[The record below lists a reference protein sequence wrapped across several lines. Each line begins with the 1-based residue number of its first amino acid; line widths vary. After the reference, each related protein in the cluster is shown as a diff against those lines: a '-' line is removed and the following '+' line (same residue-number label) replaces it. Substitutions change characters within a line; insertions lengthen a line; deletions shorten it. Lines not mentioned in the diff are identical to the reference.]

1 MTAPAPR
8 SVWELAGCLA
18 AARSELRRLSAALA
32 VVEDVPGLRPIAD
45 RLRPRV
51 AALTLA
57 LQDEHEALTA
67 RRW

>member
-8 SVWELAGCLA
+8 SVSDLANCLA
-18 AARSELRRLSAALA
+18 VARSELRRLAAALHA
-32 VVEDVPGLRPIAD
+32 VDDVPGLRAVAD

-51 AALTLA
+51 NALTLA
-57 LQDEHEALTA
+57 LQEEHESLTA

>member
-1 MTAPAPR
+1 MSELAPR
-8 SVWELAGCLA
+8 SVWELAVCMA
-18 AARSELRRLSAALA
+18 AALSALRRLSAALRA
-32 VVEDVPGLRPIAD
+32 VDDVPGLRSIAE

-51 AALTLA
+51 AALVLE